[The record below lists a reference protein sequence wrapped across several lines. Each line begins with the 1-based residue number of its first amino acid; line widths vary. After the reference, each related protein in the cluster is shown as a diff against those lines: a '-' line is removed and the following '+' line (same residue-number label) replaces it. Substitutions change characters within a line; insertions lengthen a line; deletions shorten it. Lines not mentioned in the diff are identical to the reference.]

1 MSKYIPVLLFFFQ
14 IAIAQPDSL
23 IKYFSTNIMRTNVL
37 KGKPEKSVDKKE
49 AHFKAVYYPSGELKS
64 IEFLPANWD
73 KKKRKKTKSPGRVT
87 LYYLKWNP
95 KTQELLEGLTRRE
108 ARAWPHYK
116 AIVDDQGLVREVDYV
131 SRNGKTQWTFY
142 MKWDD
147 YGKSKEYDI
156 EFHSKKYLSQLNKEL
171 FSPDMS
177 MVRPG
182 WISRYKIE
190 ENGAPKSVEVMDR
203 LENLYYF
210 YQFNY
215 SKRKLQSQYFTADST
230 LIGSHTVKFNQK
242 RKPIRIA
249 YYNKNGVMKNA
260 IEYEY
265 PKDAKMIVSQLN
277 SKNQV
282 IQRTLIPKKGDKK

>member
-1 MSKYIPVLLFFFQ
+1 MSGYIPILFFFVQ
-14 IAIAQPDSL
+14 IAVAQPDSL
-23 IKYFSTNIMRTNVL
+23 VKYFSTNIMRTNVL

-156 EFHSKKYLSQLNKEL
+156 EFHSKKDLSQLIEIILSKIQYALIKNERVEL
-171 FSPDMS
+171 RDIFTLETKIQKA
-177 MVRPG
+177 R
-182 WISRYKIE
+182 ISRNPKTNEKIE
-190 ENGAPKSVEVMDR
+190 VPEKKTV
-203 LENLYYF
+203 
-210 YQFNY
+210 QFKM
-215 SKRKLQSQYFTADST
+215 SKKW
-230 LIGSHTVKFNQK
+230 FNN
-242 RKPIRIA
+242 I
-249 YYNKNGVMKNA
+249 NNN
-260 IEYEY
+260 E
-265 PKDAKMIVSQLN
+265 
-277 SKNQV
+277 
-282 IQRTLIPKKGDKK
+282 